1 MNIVNRADAG
11 HHHRRGDDRRK
22 RRGKSQAE
30 PPQTGSD
37 QDGSHRGGDDGD
49 AGALRGRR
57 AVGGTRVRF
66 GQGVA
71 LEQRVQ

>member
-22 RRGKSQAE
+22 RCGKSQTE
-30 PPQTGSD
+30 PPQAGSD
-37 QDGSHRGGDDGD
+37 QDSGHRGGDDGH

-57 AVGGTRVRF
+57 AVRGTRVGL

-71 LEQRVQ
+71 PE

>member
-11 HHHRRGDDRRK
+11 HHHRRGEDGRK
-22 RRGKSQAE
+22 RRVKPGAE
-30 PPQTGSD
+30 QPKAGSD
-37 QDGSHRGGDDGD
+37 QDGGHGGGDDGD
-49 AGALRGRR
+49 AATLRGRR
-57 AVGGTRVRF
+57 AVGGTRVGL